1 MNVASAYNKGNS
13 RSDNDKVVTRLR
25 GTKRRCT
32 AAGLTSRPVLIML
45 AIGGIVALALLLSLH
60 NSGAQTPQLLL
71 QGRVASE
78 ASDNDANFADTLPVL
93 LSWPASS
100 VYVSFD
106 SDAISVQLSALPV
119 SDSISVYNRFYF
131 SVDQGDSDIETTD
144 TDTTV
149 ISWNA
154 TGLTSGIHNLTIT
167 KVNEAAY
174 GEATLDSITLAPGGR

>member
-1 MNVASAYNKGNS
+1 MNVASAYNKGNG
-13 RSDNDKVVTRLR
+13 RLGNDKVVTRSR

-45 AIGGIVALALLLSLH
+45 AIGGIVALALLFSLH
-60 NSGAQTPQLLL
+60 SSGAQTPQLLL
-71 QGRVASE
+71 QGRVASDYD
-78 ASDNDANFADTLPVL
+78 SNFADTLPVL

-100 VYVSFD
+100 VYVTFN

-131 SVDQGDSDIETTD
+131 SVDQGDPDIETTD

-154 TGLTSGIHNLTIT
+154 TGLNSGIHNLTIT